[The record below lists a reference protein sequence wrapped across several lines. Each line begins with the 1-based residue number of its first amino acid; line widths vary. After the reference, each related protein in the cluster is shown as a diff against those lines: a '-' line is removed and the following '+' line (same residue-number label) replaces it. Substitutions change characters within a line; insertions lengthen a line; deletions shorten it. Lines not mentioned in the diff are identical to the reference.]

1 VQKLNNNNGKGIKKM
16 LELSTTHFFFI
27 EIESTNVVETSVEQ
41 SKETMEMLVESQSQC
56 TRTTESIGIEWQ
68 VLSWH
73 TENNPESVML
83 ITQDDR
89 DQTMLTIT
97 KEYQTIIQEIV
108 KGLPNPKGLI
118 SNLLDIPGMI
128 HVPWR
133 KSTRMRTVILLR
145 KQFCRGW

>member
-1 VQKLNNNNGKGIKKM
+1 
-16 LELSTTHFFFI
+16 
-27 EIESTNVVETSVEQ
+27 
-41 SKETMEMLVESQSQC
+41 
-56 TRTTESIGIEWQ
+56 
-68 VLSWH
+68 
-73 TENNPESVML
+73 ML

-128 HVPWR
+128 HVP
-133 KSTRMRTVILLR
+133 
-145 KQFCRGW
+145 